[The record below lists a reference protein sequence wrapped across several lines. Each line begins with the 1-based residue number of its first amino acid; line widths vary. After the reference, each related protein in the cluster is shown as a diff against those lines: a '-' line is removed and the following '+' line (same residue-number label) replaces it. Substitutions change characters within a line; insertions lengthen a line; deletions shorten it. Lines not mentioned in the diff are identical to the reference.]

1 MKKISMFVVSCL
13 LIVVFTG
20 CTSASG
26 EGGTDNQITN
36 SHTEQPG
43 ASTQAT
49 QPAAMPSPDPN
60 KQSTLV
66 FSMYKRDSYFE
77 TAAKAYEKEHPNTK
91 INVKYIVKNTSE
103 DISRAKQ
110 EKFKSTMIADFLN
123 GKGPDLVV
131 MDALPADKYVAKGLL
146 ANVGDMLKG
155 DPSFK
160 KENYYMNI
168 LDSLQTSEGGL
179 YMLPLSFSLHTLT
192 GDQQL
197 LEQSG
202 VHFNDQ
208 SWTWTEFLDTIQQ
221 LTAKRDDRYGFMA
234 FDENNLLLNMA
245 RTDYN
250 RLVDAVNRTAHFDS
264 DLFLG
269 MLEQIKQMKGQTV
282 LYYGKELKQTE
293 GSKGFPIYFG
303 EDELLTPYQ
312 YFQYAANMQNSK
324 EHSLVFYEKPKA
336 EGQQPGGYFEPY
348 LKIAI
353 HAKSSLQPEAWDFL
367 KFLMSGQAS
376 AAAAWGANDLTYEG
390 QGFNGTFPISKSL
403 YTAKTD
409 NMVQAGP
416 LQMLEGGPVKITEQ
430 DLKKLDSLVTS
441 ANKPIFDGEILQIM
455 AKESPAYFHGQ
466 KSAQEVAKI
475 IQNKVTTYLNE

>member
-1 MKKISMFVVSCL
+1 MKKISMFIVLCL

-20 CTSASG
+20 CSSAGG
-26 EGGTDNQITN
+26 EGGTVNGIT
-36 SHTEQPG
+36 HTPTKQPS
-43 ASTQAT
+43 APTQAT
-49 QPAAMPSPDPN
+49 KPASMPSPDPK

-91 INVKYIVKNTSE
+91 IDLNYIVENTGE
-103 DISRAKQ
+103 DVSRAKQ
-110 EKFKSTMIADFLN
+110 EKFKSAMIAEFLN

-131 MDALPADKYVAKGLL
+131 MDELPADKYIAKGLL
-146 ANVGDMLKG
+146 ANVGDMMKG
-155 DPSFK
+155 DTSFK

-202 VHFNDQ
+202 VRMNDQ
-208 SWTWTEFLDTIQQ
+208 SWTWKEFLDTIQQ
-221 LTAKRDDRYGFMA
+221 LTAKQDDRYGFMA
-234 FDENNLLLNMA
+234 FDENKLLLDMA

-250 RLVDAVNRTAHFDS
+250 RLVDAANRTARFDS

-269 MLEQIKQMKGQTV
+269 MLEQIKQMKGKTV
-282 LYYGKELKQTE
+282 LYYGKDLKQTD

-303 EDELLTPYQ
+303 ENELLTPFQ
-312 YFQYAANMQNSK
+312 YFHYVANKQESGD
-324 EHSLVFYEKPKA
+324 HSTAFYEKPKA
-336 EGQQPGGYFEPY
+336 EGQQPGGYFEPR

-367 KFLMSGQAS
+367 KFLMSGEAS
-376 AAAAWGANDLTYEG
+376 AAAAWGANDLTYKG

-403 YTAKTD
+403 YAAKTN

-416 LQMLEGGPVKITEQ
+416 LQMLEGGPVEITEK
-430 DLKKLDSLVTS
+430 DLKKLDSLIES
-441 ANKPIFDGEILQIM
+441 ANKAIFDGEILQIM

-466 KSAQEVAKI
+466 KSSQEVARI